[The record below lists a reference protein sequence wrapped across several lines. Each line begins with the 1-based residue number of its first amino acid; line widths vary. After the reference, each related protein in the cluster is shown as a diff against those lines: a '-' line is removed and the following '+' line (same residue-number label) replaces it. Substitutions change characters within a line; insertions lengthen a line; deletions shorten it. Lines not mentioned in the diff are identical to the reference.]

1 MRSIFS
7 RYYKEDKDVTED
19 VELQTYV
26 NEVSFN
32 GSGPN
37 GGLGRV
43 NMTINHKTHLGCR
56 LRGLI
61 LVLTPLFTEHRMFRI
76 CGGLKIPRPIFF
88 KTAIESATNC
98 SYHHSRCAVYLETG
112 FGLQPFPYRSVTLA
126 KREFLKRTRR

>member
-43 NMTINHKTHLGCR
+43 INMTINHKTQLGCR

-61 LVLTPLFTEHRMFRI
+61 LVYTFCSQNTECSEFVVASKYHAPFS
-76 CGGLKIPRPIFF
+76 LKLR
-88 KTAIESATNC
+88 
-98 SYHHSRCAVYLETG
+98 
-112 FGLQPFPYRSVTLA
+112 
-126 KREFLKRTRR
+126 

>member
-43 NMTINHKTHLGCR
+43 INMTINHKTQLGCR

-61 LVLTPLFTEHRMFRI
+61 LVYTFCSQNTMFRI
-76 CGGLKIPRPIFF
+76 CGGFKIPRPIFF